1 MEIFGCKIKKKLFVQ
16 LLLVFLLLPLIAKD
30 YSFKFLQNKTWVLS
44 EYYDIL
50 YDRDKYKLIELFPDV
65 EENYIWRD
73 ENGENYYPYT
83 WESPYFSDTVY
94 RLQFEAGVDIS
105 PEKFSPDDKIIRIGD
120 IIQAYFQVLNESVYF
135 TNKNSFTINYQA
147 ILFQTQDKPI
157 LPFPATEEGKVYYLK
172 IIFDGDYLNFYIDD
186 IFVHKFCIMDTE
198 TLTNYSSLIVNG
210 ECDLAKVSW
219 PRHADGTSDY
229 DGKILIP
236 EPFLIDDVIPTQNKI
251 EKSILQQKNDNK
263 IETVIIDVKNI
274 QQGIINQKF
283 GIYMRPKG
291 LQISEINPVAK
302 VKIIEIGPED
312 TIENI
317 KSNWI
322 KIKITNKVL
331 NSRNENCK
339 GATGWIFGGCLN

>member
-1 MEIFGCKIKKKLFVQ
+1 M
-16 LLLVFLLLPLIAKD
+16 
-30 YSFKFLQNKTWVLS
+30 
-44 EYYDIL
+44 
-50 YDRDKYKLIELFPDV
+50 
-65 EENYIWRD
+65 
-73 ENGENYYPYT
+73 
-83 WESPYFSDTVY
+83 
-94 RLQFEAGVDIS
+94 
-105 PEKFSPDDKIIRIGD
+105 
-120 IIQAYFQVLNESVYF
+120 
-135 TNKNSFTINYQA
+135 
-147 ILFQTQDKPI
+147 
-157 LPFPATEEGKVYYLK
+157 
-172 IIFDGDYLNFYIDD
+172 NFYIDD

-229 DGKILIP
+229 DEKILIP

-302 VKIIEIGPED
+302 VKIIEIGPDD